1 MGLKDR
7 EKSKSALLREGLAKS
22 TSSAG
27 ACPDP
32 ETLAAYYQRSL
43 DAADTQRCEMH
54 LAGCPS
60 CREQTAA
67 MVRADES
74 AIAGAR
80 PAGESEWAWLWD
92 WRWLAPAAAVLAL
105 AVFWLARKP
114 TPIRTP
120 GPQPQPLVAMSQPT
134 EAPASSLARQ
144 SPAIERDLPS
154 ALTANKAR
162 ANAKE
167 LSPRARTYAPSSELK
182 KEAVTSGRDENK
194 TVESENGALVH
205 GTAQPAA
212 GSNVPAVPSAPPASQ
227 DTNDGSAGGVVGGA
241 VGGAVD
247 GAPAGAAKQQP
258 GPVTSELVSR
268 YSMKDQKVSLQAA
281 YQRSIEIRSPDSQ
294 VLWRASGGG
303 LIERSVDGGTTWQ
316 AQRPVADARIVTG
329 TALSAKTC
337 WIAGRDGIILLTK
350 DGTNWT
356 TIPPPVHADFV
367 SISARDDSS
376 ATVTTADGRKFT
388 TQDAGK
394 KWQPAQ

>member
-1 MGLKDR
+1 MALKDH
-7 EKSKSALLREGLAKS
+7 EESKSALLREGFAKS

-32 ETLAAYYQRSL
+32 ETLAAYYERSL
-43 DAADTQRCEMH
+43 DATDTERCEIH
-54 LAGCPS
+54 LTGCPS
-60 CREQTAA
+60 CREQIAA

-114 TPIRTP
+114 SPITTP
-120 GPQPQPLVAMSQPT
+120 GAQPQPLVAMSQPT

-144 SPAIERDLPS
+144 SPAIERDSPS
-154 ALTANKAR
+154 ALTANKTSP
-162 ANAKE
+162 NAKG
-167 LSPRARTYAPSSELK
+167 LSSRARNYTPSSELK
-182 KEAVTSGRDENK
+182 KEAATSGRDANK

-212 GSNVPAVPSAPPASQ
+212 ASNPPAVPSAPSASQ
-227 DTNDGSAGGVVGGA
+227 DASDGSVGGVVGGA
-241 VGGAVD
+241 VGGVIG
-247 GAPAGAAKQQP
+247 GAPGGTAKQQP
-258 GPVTSELVSR
+258 GPVTSELESR
-268 YSMKDQKVSLQAA
+268 YSMKGQKVSLQAA
-281 YQRSIEIRSPDSQ
+281 YQRSVEIRSPDSH

-316 AQRPVADARIVTG
+316 AQRPVAGARMVAG
-329 TALSAKTC
+329 TAPSAKTC

-394 KWQPAQ
+394 KWQQAQ